1 MPDLATIDYSWLFN
15 QFSKGLRQ
23 NIKMPGY
30 VDVMEA
36 DFTTTTPHQLISSQ
50 VMLMSSLQK
59 YFSYSFG
66 TLCGIPGVEMKG
78 TFEDWEKLAEKLQS
92 LEKLLLPVMEDI
104 ELTKWFQST
113 KIILGKL
120 LNTYKGVVGTHSQLE
135 SDLWLGQVTFRGLF
149 YFTLLNV
156 V

>member
-1 MPDLATIDYSWLFN
+1 
-15 QFSKGLRQ
+15 
-23 NIKMPGY
+23 
-30 VDVMEA
+30 MEE

-92 LEKLLLPVMEDI
+92 LEKLLLNVMEDI
-104 ELTKWFQST
+104 ELTKWF
-113 KIILGKL
+113 
-120 LNTYKGVVGTHSQLE
+120 
-135 SDLWLGQVTFRGLF
+135 
-149 YFTLLNV
+149 
-156 V
+156 